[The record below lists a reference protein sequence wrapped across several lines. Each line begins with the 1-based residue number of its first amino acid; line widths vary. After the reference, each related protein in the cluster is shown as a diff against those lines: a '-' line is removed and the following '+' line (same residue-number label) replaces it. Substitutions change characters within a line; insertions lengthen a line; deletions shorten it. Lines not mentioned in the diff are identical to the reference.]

1 MNDRSIFPN
10 RRRFIKSAVGSG
22 VAGAIGSAVGRRTSL
37 AATNHGERV
46 VVIGAGVA
54 GLMAAKTLQSH
65 GRIVTV
71 IDARDRI
78 GGRVWTADL
87 GGTPVDLGAQWIE
100 GINGNPLTEFCRR
113 EKIKTA
119 RSNEE
124 SIRVFDSDGSRFGA
138 EEASGLNRWCKEVLQ
153 RLEEFSESNSNAGQ
167 SDMTIAEALRR
178 LDAGREATDRQRR
191 FLKWAVALNVEAT
204 EGDDAD
210 RLSLRNYQT
219 DEETE
224 SFDGPQ
230 HILPAGFGQITKLLA
245 AGLDIRLGRRATSV
259 LYEAGGVRVVCEGE
273 EFQADRAVVTLPLG
287 VLKAGHVK
295 FHPNLPKRKLAAIA
309 ALGVAAAHKVV
320 LRFPRRFWDNETDFL
335 GSVSEDGARFVEWTD
350 LSRTT
355 DAPILS
361 LWSHGRAARQLE
373 QFNHVRATDEAMT
386 AIRRVFGRSAPDPES
401 VAVTSWIND
410 PSSQGC
416 YVNLPVGA
424 SHDDLDA
431 LAAPVDNRLFFAGEA
446 TSRRHR
452 GTVHGAWLSGLRA
465 AEEIV
470 ALRT

>member
-1 MNDRSIFPN
+1 MVPN
-10 RRRFIKSAVGSG
+10 RRRFITSAVA
-22 VAGAIGSAVGRRTSL
+22 AGLTATLDSAVWRRPSF
-37 AATNHGERV
+37 AATNHPERV
-46 VVIGAGVA
+46 IVVGAGVA
-54 GLMAAKTLQSH
+54 GLMAARTLQSH
-65 GRIVTV
+65 GRAVIV

-100 GINGNPLTEFCRR
+100 GINGNPVAEFCRR
-113 EKIKTA
+113 ERIKTV
-119 RSNEE
+119 RSSED

-138 EEASGLNRWCKEVLQ
+138 EETSRLNRWSKEVIEH
-153 RLEEFSESNSNAGQ
+153 LEQLHASNSKARR
-167 SDMTIAEALRR
+167 SDMTIAEALKS
-178 LDAGREATDRQRR
+178 LDAGREATERQRR
-191 FLKWAVALNVEAT
+191 FLKWAVAMNIEAT

-210 RLSLRNYQT
+210 RLSLRNYKAD
-219 DEETE
+219 DELE

-230 HILPAGFGQITKLLA
+230 HILPGGFGQVMKLLA
-245 AGLDIRLGRRATSV
+245 AGLDIRLSRRATKIV
-259 LYEAGGVRVVCEGE
+259 HEASEVRVVCEHE

-287 VLKAGHVK
+287 VLKAGQVE
-295 FHPNLPKRKLAAIA
+295 FHPSLPKRKLAAVS

-320 LRFPRRFWDNETDFL
+320 LRFPRRFWDDETDFL

-361 LWSHGRAARQLE
+361 LWSHGGAARELE
-373 QFNHVRATDEAMT
+373 KLDRTKTIDEAMT
-386 AIRRVFGRSAPDPES
+386 VIRRALGRTAPDPES
-401 VAVTSWIND
+401 VAITGWMSD
-410 PSSQGC
+410 PSSKGC

-431 LAAPVDNRLFFAGEA
+431 LAAPVDDRLFFAGEA

-465 AEEIV
+465 ADEIV